1 MAYGRI
7 LGSTADRFNK
17 EIFFLLLLPPI
28 IFEAGYNMK
37 RLHFFKNIGPIIVYA
52 FAGTLISTV
61 VIAFLCFSVG
71 QGGWGFPY
79 SVSLKLH
86 GRFAALTE
94 VHVWLVLP
102 AQPVESLIFG
112 ALISATDPVTVLA
125 IFSDMKA
132 DLNLCAP
139 RPDRLFRFGV
149 SSVPKRSHTPLDAV
163 RWHGRVDEWQTRW
176 CSASLC

>member
-79 SVSLKLH
+79 SVS
-86 GRFAALTE
+86 
-94 VHVWLVLP
+94 
-102 AQPVESLIFG
+102 AQITRAICGPHRSPSLACVACTASRVAHFR
-112 ALISATDPVTVLA
+112 SSY
-125 IFSDMKA
+125 FSDGPCDGSS
-132 DLNLCAP
+132 DLLRYEGRPESMCAAP
-139 RPDRLFRFGV
+139 GSALSIRCEQCSQAEP
-149 SSVPKRSHTPLDAV
+149 HTPRRCAMAWA
-163 RWHGRVDEWQTRW
+163 R
-176 CSASLC
+176 